1 MGIIH
6 IFPIAKYIVILNS
19 LPCGDTMA
27 KKTTSKKNIP
37 EMAKDGCPTCGKPMK
52 DDKTGKLAV
61 CHTGHSFLKHRKKR

>member
-1 MGIIH
+1 
-6 IFPIAKYIVILNS
+6 
-19 LPCGDTMA
+19 MA
-27 KKTTSKKNIP
+27 KKTNSKKNIP